1 MQTASGTNIVSPP
14 ISHTS
19 RELGPVAAA
28 VAVHCNVH
36 PAVTRNSVVSRRP
49 IAGGGRAGV
58 DVNPPS
64 SPVSPLTDSVFSD
77 KRESPNR
84 VSVYLAQE
92 QANADINCCASSQA
106 REHSAVPRKAPLA
119 GRS

>member
-1 MQTASGTNIVSPP
+1 MQTDNGINIVSPP

-49 IAGGGRAGV
+49 IAGDRRAGV
-58 DVNPPS
+58 DVDTPS

-77 KRESPNR
+77 KHESPNR
-84 VSVYLAQE
+84 RSVY
-92 QANADINCCASSQA
+92 
-106 REHSAVPRKAPLA
+106 R
-119 GRS
+119 

>member
-1 MQTASGTNIVSPP
+1 MQTDNGTNIVSPP

-28 VAVHCNVH
+28 VAVHCRVH

-49 IAGGGRAGV
+49 IAGDGRADGDV
-58 DVNPPS
+58 DPPS

-77 KRESPNR
+77 KRKIP
-84 VSVYLAQE
+84 
-92 QANADINCCASSQA
+92 
-106 REHSAVPRKAPLA
+106 K
-119 GRS
+119 